1 VPVHWPVVRV
11 KVFVV
16 EKAARAIKLETL
28 EPKLVDAKSKA
39 KNMEAHFLIGEL
51 EVELKSKDKL

>member
-1 VPVHWPVVRV
+1 VLLPVVKV

-16 EKAARAIKLETL
+16 EKVARVIRSVTSVPKSEAAR
-28 EPKLVDAKSKA
+28 SKA

-51 EVELKSKDKL
+51 GVELKSKDKL